1 MHDCSPGNVKRMTD
15 MAINNAWS
23 IFNRGEL
30 LYGRLELEQVM
41 DRLAA
46 EITDRMADTFPIA
59 LCVMGGAVVFAGQ
72 LLPRLGF
79 PLEFDYL
86 HATRYRDGTRG
97 GEIEWAM
104 LPRKDLTG
112 RTVLLL
118 DDILDEGHT
127 LAAAKQKL
135 LGMGASRVEI
145 AVLAEKELAQEKPVH
160 ADYVGVWLPDRYVF
174 GMGMDAYGLWRNLP
188 GIYALRDVE

>member
-1 MHDCSPGNVKRMTD
+1 

-23 IFNRGEL
+23 IFNRSEL
-30 LYGRLELEQVM
+30 LYGRLELEQIL

-46 EITDRMADTFPIA
+46 EITDRLADTFPVA

-86 HATRYRDGTRG
+86 HATRYRDGIRG

-104 LPRKDLTG
+104 LPRKEIAD

-135 LGMGASRVEI
+135 LDLGARHVEI
-145 AVLAEKELAQEKPVH
+145 AVLAEKEIGKDKPIH

-188 GIYALRDVE
+188 GIYALKED